1 MKLFQFKEQLIL
13 SAHLDDVW
21 DFISSPSNLRLITP
35 SHMNFEISSLYLPE
49 KMHPGMI
56 ITYKVSPLPLFRTT
70 WVTEITHV
78 QEKQYFVDEQR
89 FGPYRFWQH
98 QHWLQLTEQGVQ
110 MTDLVSYLPPFGVLG
125 QFANWLFIQQQIQ
138 QIFDYRKR
146 ALNELFMAKQ

>member
-1 MKLFQFKEQLIL
+1 M
-13 SAHLDDVW
+13 D
-21 DFISSPSNLRLITP
+21 
-35 SHMNFEISSLYLPE
+35 FEITSHHLPS

-56 ITYKVSPLPLFRTT
+56 ITYKVSPLPFFRTT

-78 QEKQYFVDEQR
+78 QDKHYFVDEQR
-89 FGPYRFWQH
+89 FGPYSFWQH

-110 MTDLVSYLPPFGVLG
+110 MSDLVSYKPPFGVLG
-125 QFANWLFIQQQIQ
+125 QFANWIFIRKQIQ